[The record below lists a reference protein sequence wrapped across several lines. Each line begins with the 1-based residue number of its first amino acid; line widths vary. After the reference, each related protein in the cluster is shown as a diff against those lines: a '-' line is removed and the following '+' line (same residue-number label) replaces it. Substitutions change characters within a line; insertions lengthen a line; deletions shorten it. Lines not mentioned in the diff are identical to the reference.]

1 MDIDVIALV
10 GPSGTGKSHKAL
22 RVAHSNQADAIIDDG
37 LLIKDGKIIAG
48 TSAKKEMNK
57 VLAVKRAIFVLPGH
71 AKEVREA
78 IEESKP
84 KRILILG
91 TSENMT
97 QRIAKALKLPE
108 ISKYVYIEDISS
120 KEEMEEA
127 RFHRLKEGKHIIPV
141 PTVELQP
148 HFSGHLVNSLK
159 SMFGNKPVDT
169 TRRRVSGRSI
179 VRPAF
184 SYYGKLLI
192 DDWAVK
198 SIVRH
203 LLMDDENVTKVTEV
217 KLDHVYEGN
226 PTDGYEDQGIEV
238 TASVGLSYGKHI
250 PSLVQQLQVH
260 VKEHVEDMT
269 GMLVQGVNITIKALF
284 VQPGRM

>member
-120 KEEMEEA
+120 KEEMEE
-127 RFHRLKEGKHIIPV
+127 G
-141 PTVELQP
+141 
-148 HFSGHLVNSLK
+148 
-159 SMFGNKPVDT
+159 
-169 TRRRVSGRSI
+169 
-179 VRPAF
+179 
-184 SYYGKLLI
+184 
-192 DDWAVK
+192 K
-198 SIVRH
+198 SIITFTVNMERRIC
-203 LLMDDENVTKVTEV
+203 VATV
-217 KLDHVYEGN
+217 KNKDSIRFIVW
-226 PTDGYEDQGIEV
+226 EDKI
-238 TASVGLSYGKHI
+238 
-250 PSLVQQLQVH
+250 
-260 VKEHVEDMT
+260 
-269 GMLVQGVNITIKALF
+269 
-284 VQPGRM
+284 